1 MIIVIAALA
10 ALSVQPMGWT
20 WTLYEGEGPLV
31 LANEI
36 PDTPELRATLECEAG
51 SGIAHIAV
59 YETEMAAGFATLKSG
74 NALAQAQAEAGRGGK
89 MDVAIPTDHPVF
101 SSFVAAGELS
111 LMVGDQSQSIAV
123 QRPHLAKLRRFAELC
138 GA

>member
-1 MIIVIAALA
+1 MIVIAAFA
-10 ALSVQPMGWT
+10 ALAIQPMGWT

-59 YETEMAAGFATLKSG
+59 YDTAMTAGFATVKSG
-74 NALAQAQAEAGRGGK
+74 AASAQAQAEAGRGGK
-89 MDVAIPTDHPVF
+89 MDVAIPIDHPVF
-101 SSFVAAGELS
+101 SSFVAAGDLS
-111 LMVGDQSQSIAV
+111 LAVGDQSQSIAV